1 VFISVTYLDVQNEL
15 IGSVSSRGISGG
27 QRKRVNIGVEL
38 VADPT
43 ILFLDEPTSGLDS
56 TNGLEVVKI
65 LKKVSRYGLTVLAII
80 HQPYVLNSSLSIFG
94 NHFT

>member
-1 VFISVTYLDVQNEL
+1 MAGIDVQDEL
-15 IGSVSSRGISGG
+15 IGNVSSRGISGG

-56 TNGLEVVKI
+56 NNGMEVVKI
-65 LKKVSRYGLTVLAII
+65 LKRISRVGLTVLAII
-80 HQPYVLNSSLSIFG
+80 HQP
-94 NHFT
+94 